1 MASNLR
7 ELLNVNF
14 GTLDNSKNKYVVSY
28 NSTSNVYSLVS
39 SDSVLSSDNVL
50 DGDLPNDFVTQI
62 ENEVDLG
69 NIDFAGV
76 DGGIF

>member
-28 NSTSNVYSLVS
+28 NSSLDVYGLVS
-39 SDSVLSSDNVL
+39 SDSVLSSEGVL
-50 DGDLPNDFVTQI
+50 DGDLLDDFVTQI
-62 ENEVDLG
+62 EDEVDLG
-69 NIDFAGV
+69 NIDFTGV

>member
-28 NSTSNVYSLVS
+28 NSSSDVYGLVS
-39 SDSVLSSDNVL
+39 SDSVLSSEGVL
-50 DGDLPNDFVTQI
+50 DGNLPDNFVTEI
-62 ENEVDLG
+62 ENEVNLG
-69 NIDFAGV
+69 EIEFTGV